1 MAYERLEHIAVEVA
15 DGVAW
20 AVIDHPPIN
29 LWDQALVPDLV
40 GLFHGFET
48 DDATR
53 VLVITSAD
61 PEFFVAH
68 ADVQM
73 ILNMSPDAQGGGD
86 EPAPINVLFDRL
98 RTCPKVSIALVR
110 GIARGG
116 GSELALA
123 CDLRFATPEARFG
136 QPEVALGI
144 IPGAG
149 GTQRLTRLVG
159 RARALEIVLG
169 CGDVTG
175 AEAAA
180 MGYVNRVLP
189 DEEIDDFVH
198 ALALRIA
205 AMPPEAV
212 AGAKEAVDVAVGDPT
227 EGYVAEAAAFRRAL
241 ADPVARELMVRFL
254 ELGGQTREVELSL
267 GALVDAL
274 GRPGAGAGDAT

>member
-1 MAYERLEHIAVEVA
+1 MAYSSLEHISVTVEH
-15 DGVAW
+15 GVAW

-29 LWDQALVPDLV
+29 LWDAALTPDLV
-40 GLFHGFET
+40 RLIAGFASDPES
-48 DDATR
+48 R
-53 VLVITSAD
+53 VLVVTSAD

-68 ADVQM
+68 ADVGM
-73 ILNMSPDAQGGGD
+73 ILDMATDWQGAPDA
-86 EPAPINVLFDRL
+86 PAPINVLFDQL
-98 RTCPKVSIALVR
+98 RTCPKVSVSLVG

-123 CDLRFATPEARFG
+123 CDLRFATPSARFG

-175 AEAAA
+175 TEAAA
-180 MGYVNRVLP
+180 MGYVNRVLA
-189 DEEIDDFVH
+189 DDEIDDFVH
-198 ALALRIA
+198 DLALRIA

-212 AGAKEAVDVAVGDPT
+212 AGAKRAVDVAVGDPIV
-227 EGYVAEAAAFRRAL
+227 GYTAEAIAFRGALVDPEARA
-241 ADPVARELMVRFL
+241 RMQRFL
-254 ELGGQTREVELSL
+254 ELGGQTREVERDL
-267 GALVDAL
+267 GAVIDEL
-274 GRPGAGAGDAT
+274 GRTEG

>member
-1 MAYERLEHIAVEVA
+1 MPSRAEAYSNLEHISVTV
-15 DGVAW
+15 DRRVAW

-29 LWDQALVPDLV
+29 LWDRALVPDLV
-40 GLFHGFET
+40 GLIAGFES
-48 DDATR
+48 DAETR
-53 VLVITSAD
+53 VLVLTSAD

-68 ADVQM
+68 ADVGM
-73 ILNMSPDAQGGGD
+73 ILDMPADVQGVADA
-86 EPAPINVLFDRL
+86 PAPINVLFDRL

-169 CGDVTG
+169 CGDVSG
-175 AEAAA
+175 SEAGA
-180 MGYVNRVLP
+180 MGYVNRVLDD
-189 DEEIDDFVH
+189 DEIEPFVRS
-198 ALALRIA
+198 LATRIA
-205 AMPPEAV
+205 SMPTEAV
-212 AGAKEAVDVAVGDPT
+212 AGAKEAVDAAVGDPT
-227 EGYVAEAAAFRRAL
+227 EGYAVEAAAFRRAL
-241 ADPVARELMVRFL
+241 ADPEARERMARFL
-254 ELGGQTREVELSL
+254 ELGGQTREVERDLE
-267 GALVDAL
+267 ALIDEL
-274 GRPGAGAGDAT
+274 GRAE

>member
-1 MAYERLEHIAVEVA
+1 MTYDALEHIHVEVA

-29 LWDQALVPDLV
+29 LWDEVLTPDLV
-40 GLFHGFET
+40 GLILGFES
-48 DDATR
+48 DAASR
-53 VLVITSAD
+53 VLVVTSAD

-68 ADVQM
+68 ADVAM
-73 ILNMSPDAQGGGD
+73 ILDMPTDAQGPPD
-86 EPAPINVLFDRL
+86 APAPINVLFDRW

-110 GIARGG
+110 GVARGG

-175 AEAAA
+175 TEAAA
-180 MGYVNRVLP
+180 MGYVNRVLG
-189 DEEIDDFVH
+189 DDEIDDFVH
-198 ALALRIA
+198 GLALRIA
-205 AMPPEAV
+205 AMAPEAV
-212 AGAKEAVDVAVGDPT
+212 ASAKAAVDAVAGDPT
-227 EGYVAEAAAFRRAL
+227 DGFVVEAAGFRRAI
-241 ADPVARELMVRFL
+241 ADPVARELMARFL
-254 ELGGQTREVELSL
+254 ELGGQTRDVELGL
-267 GALVDAL
+267 PGLIDAL
-274 GRPGAGAGDAT
+274 GRPPS

>member
-29 LWDQALVPDLV
+29 LWDGELTPDLV
-40 GLFHGFET
+40 GLLAGFEG
-48 DDATR
+48 DDASR
-53 VLVITSAD
+53 VLVVTSAD

-73 ILNMSPDAQGGGD
+73 ILDMPSGVQGVPDT
-86 EPAPINVLFDRL
+86 PAPINVLFDRL

-169 CGDVTG
+169 CGDVSGT
-175 AEAAA
+175 EAAA
-180 MGYVNRVLP
+180 MGYVNREVS
-189 DEEIDDFVH
+189 DTEIDDFVH
-198 ALALRIA
+198 GLALRIA
-205 AMPPEAV
+205 AMSPEAV
-212 AGAKEAVDVAVGDPT
+212 AGAKESVDVAVGDPT
-227 EGYVAEAAAFRRAL
+227 AGYVAEAAAFRRAL
-241 ADPVARELMVRFL
+241 ADPVARELMARFL
-254 ELGGQTREVELSL
+254 ELGGQTREVELGL
-267 GALVDAL
+267 ARLIDEL
-274 GRPGAGAGDAT
+274 GRTEA

>member
-29 LWDQALVPDLV
+29 LWDGELTPDLV
-40 GLFHGFET
+40 GLLSGFEG
-48 DDATR
+48 DDASR
-53 VLVITSAD
+53 VLVVTSAD

-73 ILNMSPDAQGGGD
+73 ILDMPSGVQGVPDT
-86 EPAPINVLFDRL
+86 PAPINVLFDRL

-110 GIARGG
+110 GVARGG

-123 CDLRFATPEARFG
+123 CDLRFATPEALLG

-175 AEAAA
+175 TEAAA
-180 MGYVNRVLP
+180 MGYVNRVLS
-189 DEEIDDFVH
+189 DTEIDDFVH
-198 ALALRIA
+198 GLALRIA
-205 AMPPEAV
+205 AMSPEAV

-227 EGYVAEAAAFRRAL
+227 AGYVAEAAAFRRAL
-241 ADPVARELMVRFL
+241 ADPVARELMARFL
-254 ELGGQTREVELSL
+254 ELGGQTREVELGL
-267 GALVDAL
+267 ARLIDEL
-274 GRPGAGAGDAT
+274 GRTEA

>member
-1 MAYERLEHIAVEVA
+1 MAYDALEHIHVEVA

-29 LWDQALVPDLV
+29 LWDEVLTPDLV
-40 GLFHGFET
+40 GLILGFES
-48 DDATR
+48 DAASR
-53 VLVITSAD
+53 VLVVTSAD

-68 ADVQM
+68 ADVAM
-73 ILNMSPDAQGGGD
+73 ILDMPTDAQGPPD
-86 EPAPINVLFDRL
+86 APAPINVLFDRW

-110 GIARGG
+110 GVARGG

-175 AEAAA
+175 TEAAA
-180 MGYVNRVLP
+180 MGYVNRVLG
-189 DEEIDDFVH
+189 DDEIDDFVH
-198 ALALRIA
+198 GLALRIA
-205 AMPPEAV
+205 AMAPEAV
-212 AGAKEAVDVAVGDPT
+212 ASAKAAVDAVAGDPT
-227 EGYVAEAAAFRRAL
+227 DGFVVEAAGFRRAI
-241 ADPVARELMVRFL
+241 ADPVARELMARFL
-254 ELGGQTREVELSL
+254 ELGGQTRDVELGL
-267 GALVDAL
+267 PGLIDAL
-274 GRPGAGAGDAT
+274 GRPPS

>member
-1 MAYERLEHIAVEVA
+1 MAYERLEHIAVEVS

-29 LWDQALVPDLV
+29 LWDGELTPDLV
-40 GLFHGFET
+40 GLLAGFEG
-48 DDATR
+48 DDASR
-53 VLVITSAD
+53 VLVVTSAD

-73 ILNMSPDAQGGGD
+73 ILDMPSGVQGVPDS
-86 EPAPINVLFDRL
+86 PAPINVLFDRL

-123 CDLRFATPEARFG
+123 CDVRFATPEARFG

-169 CGDVTG
+169 CGDVSGT
-175 AEAAA
+175 EAAA
-180 MGYVNRVLP
+180 MGYVNRVLA
-189 DEEIDDFVH
+189 DTDIDDFVH
-198 ALALRIA
+198 DLALRIA
-205 AMPPEAV
+205 AMSPEAV
-212 AGAKEAVDVAVGDPT
+212 AGAKRAVDVAVGDPT
-227 EGYVAEAAAFRRAL
+227 AGYVAEAAAFRRAL
-241 ADPVARELMVRFL
+241 ADPVARELMERFL
-254 ELGGQTREVELSL
+254 ELGGQTREVELGL
-267 GALVDAL
+267 GALIDEL
-274 GRPGAGAGDAT
+274 GRAPS

>member
-1 MAYERLEHIAVEVA
+1 MV
-15 DGVAW
+15 
-20 AVIDHPPIN
+20 
-29 LWDQALVPDLV
+29 
-40 GLFHGFET
+40 
-48 DDATR
+48 
-53 VLVITSAD
+53 TSAD

-73 ILNMSPDAQGGGD
+73 ILDMPSGMQGVPDT
-86 EPAPINVLFDRL
+86 PAPINVLFDRL

-110 GIARGG
+110 GVARGG

-123 CDLRFATPEARFG
+123 CDVRFATPEARFG

-175 AEAAA
+175 TEAAA
-180 MGYVNRVLP
+180 MGYVNRVLS
-189 DEEIDDFVH
+189 DTEIDDFVH
-198 ALALRIA
+198 GLALRIA
-205 AMPPEAV
+205 AMSPEAV

-227 EGYVAEAAAFRRAL
+227 AGYVAEAAAFRRAL
-241 ADPVARELMVRFL
+241 ADPVARELMARFL
-254 ELGGQTREVELSL
+254 ELGGQTREVELGL
-267 GALVDAL
+267 PGLIDVL
-274 GRPGAGAGDAT
+274 GRPPS

>member
-1 MAYERLEHIAVEVA
+1 MMAYDGMEHIAVEVA

-29 LWDQALVPDLV
+29 LWDPAFVPDLV
-40 GLFHGFET
+40 ALFAGFET

-53 VLVITSAD
+53 VLVLTSAD
-61 PEFFVAH
+61 PDFFVAH

-73 ILNMSPDAQGGGD
+73 ILDMSPDAYGASAV
-86 EPAPINVLFDRL
+86 PAPINVLFDRL

-123 CDLRFATPEARFG
+123 CDLRFCTAEARFG

-175 AEAAA
+175 VEAAA
-180 MGYVNRVLP
+180 MGYVNRVLR
-189 DEEIDDFVH
+189 DDDIDDFVH
-198 ALALRIA
+198 AFALRVA
-205 AMPPEAV
+205 SMPPEAV
-212 AGAKEAVDVAVGDPT
+212 AGAKRAVDAAVGDPT
-227 EGYVAEAAAFRRAL
+227 DGYVVESAAFRDAL
-241 ADPVARELMVRFL
+241 RDPVARERMARFL
-254 ELGGQTREVELSL
+254 QLGGQTREVELELESIFGEL
-267 GALVDAL
+267 GS
-274 GRPGAGAGDAT
+274 

>member
-1 MAYERLEHIAVEVA
+1 MMAYSRLEHISVTV
-15 DGVAW
+15 DRGVAR

-29 LWDQALVPDLV
+29 LWDRALVPDLV
-40 GLFHGFET
+40 GLIAGFES
-48 DDATR
+48 DPETR
-53 VLVITSAD
+53 VLVVSSAD

-68 ADVQM
+68 ADVGM
-73 ILNMSPDAQGGGD
+73 ILDMPTDSQGVPDA
-86 EPAPINVLFDRL
+86 PAPINVLFDRL

-116 GSELALA
+116 GSEVALA
-123 CDLRFATPEARFG
+123 CDLRFATPSARFG

-175 AEAAA
+175 SEAAA

-189 DEEIDDFVH
+189 DDEIDDFVH
-198 ALALRIA
+198 VLAARIA
-205 AMPPEAV
+205 SMPAAAV
-212 AGAKEAVDVAVGDPT
+212 AGAKQAVDVAVGDPT
-227 EGYVAEAAAFRRAL
+227 AGYVAEAAAFQSAL
-241 ADPVARELMVRFL
+241 ADPVARELMARFL
-254 ELGGQTREVELSL
+254 ERGGQTREVERDL
-267 GALVDAL
+267 GALIDDL
-274 GRPGAGAGDAT
+274 GRPAG

>member
-1 MAYERLEHIAVEVA
+1 MAYDALEHIHVEVA

-29 LWDQALVPDLV
+29 LWDEVLTPDLV
-40 GLFHGFET
+40 GLILGFES
-48 DDATR
+48 DAASR
-53 VLVITSAD
+53 VLVVTSAD

-68 ADVQM
+68 ADVAM
-73 ILNMSPDAQGGGD
+73 ILDMPTDAQGPPD
-86 EPAPINVLFDRL
+86 APAPINVLFDRW

-110 GIARGG
+110 GVARGG

-175 AEAAA
+175 TEAAA
-180 MGYVNRVLP
+180 MGYVNRVLG
-189 DEEIDDFVH
+189 DDEIDDFVH
-198 ALALRIA
+198 GLALRIA
-205 AMPPEAV
+205 AMAPEAV
-212 AGAKEAVDVAVGDPT
+212 ASAKAAVDAVAGDPT
-227 EGYVAEAAAFRRAL
+227 DGFVVEAAGFRRAI
-241 ADPVARELMVRFL
+241 ADPVARELMARFL
-254 ELGGQTREVELSL
+254 ELGGQTRDVELGL
-267 GALVDAL
+267 AELIDAL
-274 GRPGAGAGDAT
+274 GRPPS

>member
-1 MAYERLEHIAVEVA
+1 MAYDALEHIQVEVA

-29 LWDQALVPDLV
+29 LWDEALTPDLV
-40 GLFHGFET
+40 GLSRGFES
-48 DDATR
+48 DAASR
-53 VLVITSAD
+53 VLVVTSAD

-68 ADVQM
+68 ADVAM
-73 ILNMSPDAQGGGD
+73 ILEMPSDAQGPPD
-86 EPAPINVLFDRL
+86 SPAPINVLFDRW
-98 RTCPKVSIALVR
+98 RTSPKVSIALVR
-110 GIARGG
+110 GVARGG

-175 AEAAA
+175 TEAAA
-180 MGYVNRVLP
+180 MGYVNRVLG
-189 DEEIDDFVH
+189 DDEIDDFVH
-198 ALALRIA
+198 GLALRIA
-205 AMPPEAV
+205 AMSPEAV
-212 AGAKEAVDVAVGDPT
+212 ASAKAAVDAVAGDPT
-227 EGYVAEAAAFRRAL
+227 DGYVVEALGFRRAI
-241 ADPVARELMVRFL
+241 ADPVARELMARFL
-254 ELGGQTREVELSL
+254 ELGGQTRDVELGL
-267 GALVDAL
+267 PGLIDEL
-274 GRPGAGAGDAT
+274 GRPSS

>member
-29 LWDQALVPDLV
+29 LWDGELTPDLV
-40 GLFHGFET
+40 GLLSGFEG
-48 DDATR
+48 DDASR
-53 VLVITSAD
+53 VLVVTSAD

-73 ILNMSPDAQGGGD
+73 ILDMPSGMQGVPDT
-86 EPAPINVLFDRL
+86 PAPINVLFDRL

-110 GIARGG
+110 GVARGG

-123 CDLRFATPEARFG
+123 CDVRFATPEARFG

-175 AEAAA
+175 TEAAA
-180 MGYVNRVLP
+180 MGYVNRVLS
-189 DEEIDDFVH
+189 DTEIDDFVH
-198 ALALRIA
+198 GLALRIA
-205 AMPPEAV
+205 AMSPEAV
-212 AGAKEAVDVAVGDPT
+212 AGAKEAVNVAVGDPT
-227 EGYVAEAAAFRRAL
+227 AGYVAEAAAFRRAL
-241 ADPVARELMVRFL
+241 ADPVARELMERFL
-254 ELGGQTREVELSL
+254 ELGGQTREVELGL
-267 GALVDAL
+267 PGLIDVL
-274 GRPGAGAGDAT
+274 GRPPS

>member
-1 MAYERLEHIAVEVA
+1 MTYDALEHIHVEVA

-29 LWDQALVPDLV
+29 LWDEVLTPDLV
-40 GLFHGFET
+40 GLILGFES
-48 DDATR
+48 DAASR
-53 VLVITSAD
+53 VLVVTSAD

-68 ADVQM
+68 ADVAM
-73 ILNMSPDAQGGGD
+73 ILDMPTDAQGPPD
-86 EPAPINVLFDRL
+86 APAPINVLFDRW

-110 GIARGG
+110 GVARGG

-175 AEAAA
+175 TEAAA
-180 MGYVNRVLP
+180 MGYVNRVLG
-189 DEEIDDFVH
+189 DDEIDDCVH
-198 ALALRIA
+198 GLALRIA
-205 AMPPEAV
+205 AMAPEAV
-212 AGAKEAVDVAVGDPT
+212 ASAKAAVDAVAGDPT
-227 EGYVAEAAAFRRAL
+227 DGFVVEAAGFRRAI
-241 ADPVARELMVRFL
+241 ADPVARELMARFL
-254 ELGGQTREVELSL
+254 ELGGQTRDVELGL
-267 GALVDAL
+267 PGLIDAL
-274 GRPGAGAGDAT
+274 GRPPS